1 MAVAVLARLQLELVD
16 ALLRLFFLADLFG
29 GEDVEDGARYVMLV
43 EVYFVRLAAL
53 LAETGWR
60 VIDDL
65 HNSVS
70 FCIFVFHSLELLI
83 ELNELELDIVEDIE
97 LLVIEQF
104 LLIIDPDIFEVDVVQ
119 IVENLLYLVLVLEF
133 GDRGE
138 FFVFF
143 VFEVVL
149 AGDWIVQEESAV
161 LWLEGGVEAGL
172 VAEGSLIDGLEV
184 VGDEFLVLLEVGE
197 LLLEE

>member
-1 MAVAVLARLQLELVD
+1 MVSPPRSHLAAIFVAVAVLARLQLELVD

-29 GEDVEDGARYVMLV
+29 GEDVGDGARYVMLV

-60 VIDDL
+60 VVDDL

-104 LLIIDPDIFEVDVVQ
+104 LLIVDPDIF
-119 IVENLLYLVLVLEF
+119 
-133 GDRGE
+133 
-138 FFVFF
+138 
-143 VFEVVL
+143 
-149 AGDWIVQEESAV
+149 
-161 LWLEGGVEAGL
+161 
-172 VAEGSLIDGLEV
+172 
-184 VGDEFLVLLEVGE
+184 
-197 LLLEE
+197 